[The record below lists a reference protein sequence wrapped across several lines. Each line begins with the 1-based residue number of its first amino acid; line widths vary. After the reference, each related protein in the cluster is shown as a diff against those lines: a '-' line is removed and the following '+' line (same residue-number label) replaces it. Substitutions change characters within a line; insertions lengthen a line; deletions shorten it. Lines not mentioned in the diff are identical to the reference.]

1 MPKKKK
7 TEEKSLLKK
16 KPRKKKKSKENEE
29 EIKEKE
35 SSEEP
40 LNITID
46 LSEESTLE
54 ELAEQPEISE
64 TETAEFSEFMVPETS
79 DMPTLTLPSSP
90 SSPSLAEL
98 GENLEESASS
108 SIATTSGTV
117 SPVREGGNRNL
128 YSGTDYGEYFGK
140 SYSETNY
147 KPREEEIRN
156 LLKQNIAEKPIM
168 PVTPVSQRSQDDRIQ
183 QVNIEDW
190 GRGEKELRDYTIESI
205 AKKEG
210 RKRKMID

>member
-7 TEEKSLLKK
+7 TEEKSFLRKK
-16 KPRKKKKSKENEE
+16 SRKKKKSKENEE

-54 ELAEQPEISE
+54 EIAEQPEISE
-64 TETAEFSEFMVPETS
+64 TADFSEFMIPETS

-90 SSPSLAEL
+90 SSPSLAEPT
-98 GENLEESASS
+98 ENLEESAAS
-108 SIATTSGTV
+108 SIATTSGNV
-117 SPVREGGNRNL
+117 SPVREGGGAGNL
-128 YSGTDYGEYFGK
+128 YSGTDYGDYFGK

-147 KPREEEIRN
+147 KSREEEIRN

-168 PVTPVSQRSQDDRIQ
+168 PVTPISQRWQDERIQ
-183 QVNIEDW
+183 QANVEDW
-190 GRGEKELRDYTIESI
+190 GRGEKEPRDYTIESI
-205 AKKEG
+205 AKKEV

>member
-16 KPRKKKKSKENEE
+16 KPRKEKKITSEE
-29 EIKEKE
+29 ERGKE

-46 LSEESTLE
+46 LSEESPLE
-54 ELAEQPEISE
+54 EIAEQPEISE
-64 TETAEFSEFMVPETS
+64 TETAEFSEFMIPETS
-79 DMPTLTLPSSP
+79 EMPTLTLPSS
-90 SSPSLAEL
+90 SSPSLAEPS
-98 GENLEESASS
+98 ENLEESASS

-117 SPVREGGNRNL
+117 SPVREGDSRNL